1 MVLPKEDFPQET
13 RQQRT
18 FTELKLYSMLHVL
31 VCHNSSL
38 SNKEDY
44 LCTYPF
50 CMLSNKTRLMT

>member
-1 MVLPKEDFPQET
+1 MVLPEEDFPQET

-44 LCTYPF
+44 LCT
-50 CMLSNKTRLMT
+50 